1 MGSKKNKI
9 IPIEKRKNVI
19 KLADRG
25 RERKMPLLAATFG
38 SFAALCILYCAG
50 IWMFMG
56 YGTYF
61 FLIWGVMGCFFAA
74 IAFLAAKP
82 AWRRK
87 LPVWLIHLFWMLFGI
102 GVAILLLVEGLI
114 ATRCHAEGMVG
125 ADYLIVLGAQWRAS
139 GPSKVL
145 KYRLDKAVEYL
156 KENPETMVI
165 VSGGQGAGE
174 PISEAEGMAG
184 YLQQA
189 GIAAERILE
198 EDTSVNTYENL
209 RNSAALLDKKENTVV
224 IVTNN
229 FHVFRAE
236 KLAKGQGY
244 QKAVGLAADSYP
256 PMQVHNLFREFIGV
270 LKDFLMGNLVYWER
284 GDAAA

>member
-1 MGSKKNKI
+1 
-9 IPIEKRKNVI
+9 
-19 KLADRG
+19 
-25 RERKMPLLAATFG
+25 MPLLAAVFG
-38 SFAALCILYCAG
+38 ILAALCILYCAG

-87 LPVWLIHLFWMLFGI
+87 FPLWLLRLFWVLFGI
-102 GVAILLLVEGLI
+102 GVAILLFVEGLI
-114 ATRCHAEGMVG
+114 YSRCHAEGMVG

-209 RNSAALLDKKENTVV
+209 RNSAAFLDKKENTVV
-224 IVTNN
+224 IITNN